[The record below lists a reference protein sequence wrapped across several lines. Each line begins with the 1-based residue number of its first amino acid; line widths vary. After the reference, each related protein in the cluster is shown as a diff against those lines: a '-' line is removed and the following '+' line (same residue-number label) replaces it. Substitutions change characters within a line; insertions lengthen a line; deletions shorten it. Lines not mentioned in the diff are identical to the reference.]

1 MKLINKTTVGG
12 ALGLLA
18 AASIGGMSA
27 RLATCKKDP
36 TPENAKAMVQGDTFT
51 LAPCPIYL
59 MEDDSV
65 RGGFFRSPNFLNKLG
80 SIDKNGDV
88 FDAAGSFRSSGKED
102 GKIRGSRG
110 SLYGKVKDNG
120 RVKNMVNDEIATIYD
135 LENGNKT
142 AGVEGAQKK
151 ALGVF
156 ALGSI

>member
-1 MKLINKTTVGG
+1 MRIINKTTVGG

-18 AASIGGMSA
+18 MASIGGMSA

-36 TPENAKAMVQGDTFT
+36 TPDNAKAMVQGDTFT
-51 LAPCPIYL
+51 MAPCPIYL

-88 FDAAGSFRSSGKED
+88 FYLGGMFRASGKED

-110 SLYGKVKDNG
+110 THYGDVKDNG
-120 RVKNMVNDEIATIYD
+120 RVENIANDEIATIYD

-142 AGVEGAQKK
+142 AGVKGAQKK

-156 ALGSI
+156 ALGI